1 MGGLVRMGWSR
12 GSRRWQSW
20 GWDLEWSW
28 GGEWVGD
35 DVRLGV
41 GCGRGWEL
49 GMSWI

>member
-1 MGGLVRMGWSR
+1 MESR
-12 GSRRWQSW
+12 EQEVAEL